1 MPENEEIFSDF
12 SRKEADQPDES
23 VGQTPDE
30 SAGPLF
36 DETGTEKDDATG
48 AQADD
53 KAGTEPGMATGTST
67 AGTEPDEAAEPQTD
81 YSAATDPGKAAEA
94 KIRDAL
100 GEDRT
105 TETKTDDTTGVNVTG
120 TRTSGKT
127 GANATG
133 AKTDDTAGTESAEV
147 IMPHGSGRKSG
158 KGKAALRKN
167 GDRNEKT
174 QNTAANGK
182 NEEPRNPG
190 DADDGNKDASA
201 PKDRIRRVPPF
212 SIAMFALT
220 GVCAILYLIQR
231 LSTGFSDFF
240 NENISAFFRRILAY
254 VTCWFPFSLSE
265 VLLILL
271 PVAAVLIVVFVIRKK
286 CETWRDIGRFCL
298 ILLSVV
304 ALLFNLFVLNF
315 SAGYYGTTLD
325 KKLGLDRSPEKPE
338 ELYRTA
344 LILIEE
350 ANRACAEL
358 DYDGNGS
365 SEMPYSVGEMN
376 RLLMEAYAKAS
387 EKYDFIDHFYSR
399 VKPVMLSEPMSY
411 THITVHFPDYCTP
424 FTAAHELA
432 HQRGIAR
439 EDEANFVAFLVCI
452 ESEDAYIRYSG
463 YLNLYEYVMS
473 ALSSA
478 DGKLY
483 REAYGR
489 TSAEV
494 RGELRAYSEFYE
506 KYRDNVAADISGAV
520 NNSYLQSQGTVG
532 ERSYGLVVDLAVAY
546 YRK

>member
-1 MPENEEIFSDF
+1 MPENEETLPEL
-12 SRKEADQPDES
+12 SRRETEQPTES
-23 VGQTPDE
+23 AGNKPDE
-30 SAGPLF
+30 SAEPLV
-36 DETGTEKDDATG
+36 DETGAETDDAIGAEDTATG
-48 AQADD
+48 AEDAVTG
-53 KAGTEPGMATGTST
+53 AENAATEAEPGGM
-67 AGTEPDEAAEPQTD
+67 
-81 YSAATDPGKAAEA
+81 
-94 KIRDAL
+94 
-100 GEDRT
+100 
-105 TETKTDDTTGVNVTG
+105 
-120 TRTSGKT
+120 
-127 GANATG
+127 TG
-133 AKTDDTAGTESAEV
+133 AKTGGTTEIGTDEMTDTQAGHSAAAK
-147 IMPHGSGRKSG
+147 PD
-158 KGKAALRKN
+158 KAA
-167 GDRNEKT
+167 
-174 QNTAANGK
+174 GK
-182 NEEPRNPG
+182 ETN
-190 DADDGNKDASA
+190 

-212 SIAMFALT
+212 SIAMFVLA

-231 LSTGFSDFF
+231 LNTGFSDFF
-240 NENISAFFRRILAY
+240 NETISAFFRRILAY

-271 PVAAVLIVVFVIRKK
+271 PIAAVLIVVFVIRKK
-286 CETWRDIGRFCL
+286 CGTWRDIGRFCL

-350 ANRACAEL
+350 ANRTCAEL

-365 SEMPYSVGEMN
+365 SEMPYSIGEMN
-376 RLLMEAYAKAS
+376 RLLMDAYAKAS

-411 THITVHFPDYCTP
+411 THITGVYTYFTGEANINVHFPDYCTP

-489 TSAEV
+489 TSAEI

-506 KYRDNVAADISGAV
+506 KYRENVAADISGAV

-546 YRK
+546 YRE

>member
-1 MPENEEIFSDF
+1 MPENEEIFPELP
-12 SRKEADQPDES
+12 REETGQPTGS
-23 VGQTPDE
+23 AGTKPDE
-30 SAGPLF
+30 SAEPLV
-36 DETGTEKDDATG
+36 DATG
-48 AQADD
+48 AETDDAIGTEDTAKGAEPDGMTGTETGDTTEIGADEMTGTQAGHPVAAKPD
-53 KAGTEPGMATGTST
+53 KATG
-67 AGTEPDEAAEPQTD
+67 E
-81 YSAATDPGKAAEA
+81 
-94 KIRDAL
+94 
-100 GEDRT
+100 
-105 TETKTDDTTGVNVTG
+105 ET
-120 TRTSGKT
+120 
-127 GANATG
+127 
-133 AKTDDTAGTESAEV
+133 
-147 IMPHGSGRKSG
+147 P
-158 KGKAALRKN
+158 
-167 GDRNEKT
+167 
-174 QNTAANGK
+174 
-182 NEEPRNPG
+182 
-190 DADDGNKDASA
+190 

-212 SIAMFALT
+212 SIAMFALA

-231 LSTGFSDFF
+231 LNTGFSDFF

-286 CETWRDIGRFCL
+286 CETWQDIGRFCL

-365 SEMPYSVGEMN
+365 SKMPYSVGEMN

-387 EKYDFIDHFYSR
+387 GKYDFIDHFYSR

-411 THITVHFPDYCTP
+411 THITGVYTYFTGEANINVHFPDYCTP

-506 KYRDNVAADISGAV
+506 KYRENVAADISGAV

-546 YRK
+546 YRE